1 MQSSKNSIIEV
12 SIQEFDNN
20 NNKSTL
26 EKINVSVLKKFMLRN
41 RRSQKER
48 VIFMLRNIHS

>member
-1 MQSSKNSIIEV
+1 MQSSKNSKIEV
-12 SIQEFDNN
+12 PIQEFDNN